1 MRAYFLVRG
10 LHSNVPL
17 LRSPVPQTRR
27 RTAEL
32 IDFRHTAPRSE
43 GHARDP
49 RAT

>member
-1 MRAYFLVRG
+1 MHA
-10 LHSNVPL
+10 
-17 LRSPVPQTRR
+17 TRR

-32 IDFRHTAPRSE
+32 IDFRHTVPRSH